1 MSAVPGSKRA
11 ARSAG
16 GHLILRGA
24 QATALGFAARF
35 GARLLYL
42 FVAGRLFGV
51 EAFGAYVLA
60 VALVEIAVSVGGLG
74 TKKILFQLLDDDRS
88 DGSRPVIHVVLDAAL
103 LVTGAS
109 AFLAGAMMAAA
120 YFLPAA
126 LLPPAT
132 ATALLLLAPMV
143 AGQALLDLF
152 LAATRWKHAIRYEV
166 VGRSLVE
173 PYVLV
178 GAALFAFY
186 AGFGGQGLIIG
197 YWCGTLAALG
207 YAIAG
212 ARRHYG
218 PFKVASYRPAR
229 ATLAATL
236 RSAAPNT
243 ASDLLNALYTR
254 VDLYLVGILL
264 GIAPAG
270 IYGMARQLAVPIRQ
284 VRQSFDG
291 LLIPLVARTLTV
303 RGSRATGTAL
313 ASATRLILAIQLPIL
328 LALFAIGAPLL
339 DWFGPGF
346 AAGYWALVALATAEA
361 IQAAF
366 SIGDLMFVYLK
377 PKTGL
382 YVTLASILLGV
393 VAALILIPWLGIS
406 GGGVSVLI
414 AYAVRAAIRG
424 VLLRTRFELDVPRA
438 HHAGPILAAAFGLA
452 AVIVVRTAGAP
463 DWAALAAGVLGYVA
477 ALGAWLR
484 LGRQSLGLTGFATH
498 ADPPSTGY

>member
-1 MSAVPGSKRA
+1 MPGSGP
-11 ARSAG
+11 SGESGG

-51 EAFGAYVLA
+51 TAFGAYVLA
-60 VALVEIAVSVGGLG
+60 VALVEVAVSIGNLG
-74 TKKILFQLLDDDRS
+74 TKKILFQLLD
-88 DGSRPVIHVVLDAAL
+88 GHGPQASRPVVHVVLDAAL

-109 AFLAGAMMAAA
+109 FLLAGTMMAAA
-120 YFLPAA
+120 HLLPPA

-132 ATALLLLAPMV
+132 ATALFLLAPMV

-178 GAALFAFY
+178 GAALLAFH
-186 AGFGGQGLIIG
+186 AGFGGYGLIVG

-212 ARRHYG
+212 TRRHYG
-218 PFKVASYRPAR
+218 PFQFTGYRPER

-243 ASDLLNALYTR
+243 ANDLLNALYTR

-264 GIAPAG
+264 GVGPAG

-328 LALFAIGAPLL
+328 IALFAIGAALL

-346 AAGYWALVALATAEA
+346 AAGYWALIALATAEA

-377 PKTGL
+377 PKLGL
-382 YVTLASILLGV
+382 FVTLASILLGV
-393 VAALILIPWLGIS
+393 VAALFLIPWLGIA
-406 GGGVSVLI
+406 GAALSVLI
-414 AYAVRAAIRG
+414 AYTVRAGLRA
-424 VLLRTRFELDVPRA
+424 VLLRSSFEVAVPPA
-438 HHAGPILAAAFGLA
+438 HYAGPILAAASAMAAILA
-452 AVIVVRTAGAP
+452 VRAADAP
-463 DWAALAAGVLGYVA
+463 DWAVLAAGVSVYGA
-477 ALGAWLR
+477 ALFAWLR
-484 LGRQSLGLTGFATH
+484 LRGESLGLTGFATH